1 MKNKLLILAM
11 GLALT
16 TQMIMA
22 QVPSYVPTNGLV
34 GYWPFSG
41 NANDESGNG
50 NNGVVNGPNLTNDR
64 FGNIGKA
71 YSFDGVNDYIEISN
85 SLVNNS
91 NTSFSIFG
99 WFNCNYNNETI
110 DIISDRTTND
120 YNVKYRLSVDS
131 VNNGKLTFYCLDGP
145 NLIELISNEA
155 IVSNLWNNFT
165 ITFNQTNLEYKLYVN
180 GILQQNLVSSSSLS
194 NNNTNATQI
203 GRLIGP
209 DTAISPDYLFDGD
222 IDDLGIWNRAL
233 SQQEITNLNNSANTN
248 ECLTMIINT
257 GILSTNPFVYTSSV
271 NIYPNP
277 ANDQITIDCG
287 NLANVVGWNIK
298 ITNMLGQEV
307 FSQPMNTQ
315 QYVVPLN
322 SWTGQGMYFVKIIN
336 AQNEVV
342 NIKKIVLQ

>member
-1 MKNKLLILAM
+1 MKNKLLLIAM
-11 GLALT
+11 GIAFN
-16 TQMIMA
+16 TQMIIA

-34 GYWPFSG
+34 GYWPFNG

-85 SLVNNS
+85 SLINNS

-131 VNNGKLTFYCLDGP
+131 VNNGKLTFYCFDGP

-155 IVSNLWNNFT
+155 VVSNLWNNFT
-165 ITFNQTNLEYKLYVN
+165 ITFNQPNLEYKLYVN

-233 SQQEITNLNNSANTN
+233 SQQEITNLYNSANTN
-248 ECLTMIINT
+248 ECLTMTINT
-257 GILSTNPFVYTSSV
+257 GILSTNPVTYTSSV
-271 NIYPNP
+271 SIYPNP

-298 ITNMLGQEV
+298 INPLGE
-307 FSQPMNTQ
+307 
-315 QYVVPLN
+315 
-322 SWTGQGMYFVKIIN
+322 II
-336 AQNEVV
+336 
-342 NIKKIVLQ
+342 